1 VQQSIHETMTGVPR
15 EEDMDAEIATTNS
28 VASLPPQH
36 EHQPPGSTAQDVEN
50 NYHDHEISGT
60 NHTWEK
66 EEEAEVGAVENDPD
80 EDSYCDGDLSST
92 SFRLSPPDAQS
103 DDMIR
108 HREIIANSIPRTELE
123 LALHAEYNRLL
134 KANAILTSEC
144 VKLRRFMTKRKQ
156 TYKRKRKDESAPR
169 KKLSGYNL
177 FVRER
182 FAQLARENEDALK
195 SADNAA
201 DLKRI
206 PPSRN
211 IASSG
216 KAWSML
222 SAEEKARY
230 NDM

>member
-1 VQQSIHETMTGVPR
+1 MTVVPR
-15 EEDMDAEIATTNS
+15 DGDMDSETATTIL
-28 VASLPPQH
+28 VDSLPTQ
-36 EHQPPGSTAQDVEN
+36 QPPPAASSAAPDGEN
-50 NYHDHEISGT
+50 AYECNNNTRE
-60 NHTWEK
+60 
-66 EEEAEVGAVENDPD
+66 EEEAEEVDPD
-80 EDSYCDGDLSST
+80 DDSNSCYGDPST
-92 SFRLSPPDAQS
+92 TFYLPPPEEQPS
-103 DDMIR
+103 DVIH
-108 HREIIANSIPRTELE
+108 HREIISNSIPRTELE
-123 LALHAEYNRLL
+123 VALHAEYNRLL

-156 TYKRKRKDESAPR
+156 TYKRKQKDESAPR

-182 FAQLARENEDALK
+182 FAKLARENEDALK
-195 SADNAA
+195 SADNSA